1 VRFGPVFLPSDVRA
15 GTWKMMEDKEV
26 KSLSQMLE
34 LKPRRG
40 AKMSVVEKQKF
51 DRRYKKQRARR
62 QEGD

>member
-1 VRFGPVFLPSDVRA
+1 
-15 GTWKMMEDKEV
+15 
-26 KSLSQMLE
+26 LSQMLE